1 MLRRGGRDR
10 WQKPICF
17 HPGYIFVP
25 VLGERKEGCMVT
37 AVKVLSVPDG
47 VRHLRTI
54 GKIKIKPITG
64 GRGGKRQPVRGGG
77 HMFNIATTLIV

>member
-1 MLRRGGRDR
+1 
-10 WQKPICF
+10 
-17 HPGYIFVP
+17 
-25 VLGERKEGCMVT
+25 MVT